1 MASGIVAPV
10 QYAIAA
16 PIDNGLQKMLSMVED
31 TTTMW
36 VDTDTWDDLETWG
49 EN

>member
-1 MASGIVAPV
+1 MTSGISAPIS
-10 QYAIAA
+10 YAI
-16 PIDNGLQKMLSMVED
+16 INVIETGLQQLLTGVED

-36 VDTDTWDDLETWG
+36 VDTDTWDDSEVWG

>member
-1 MASGIVAPV
+1 MSGISAPV
-10 QYAIAA
+10 QYAISS
-16 PIDNGLQKMLSMVED
+16 PVESGLQQLLNAVED

-36 VDTDTWDDLETWG
+36 VDTDTWDDSEIWG